1 MGREYIPVPYERY
14 EELLLIE
21 SRYTTIKNITNM
33 PIKEEGAEEIKDES

>member
-1 MGREYIPVPYERY
+1 MGKEYISVPYERY

-33 PIKEEGAEEIKDES
+33 PIKEKGLRR